1 MMAGTPCPYDG
12 MIGAQAKAAWEENPD
27 MQPDAKGRLID
38 EDNKSTLFGGGIIGG
53 ILLLLLL

>member
-1 MMAGTPCPYDG
+1 